1 MWGYTGAVSS
11 RASRTKP
18 CPACGTAV
26 WLDPG
31 EIWAKCTSCGR
42 KIHRGE
48 VKDEERAA
56 PASALSPST
65 VAPSTVTTP
74 QTRRTIYLLAIVP
87 LVLAIIAG
95 LASFFSHDEHAKP
108 RPRGATSSGSG
119 PAPSTSLSDAAPPG

>member
-1 MWGYTGAVSS
+1 M
-11 RASRTKP
+11 
-18 CPACGTAV
+18 

-48 VKDEERAA
+48 VKDDDRALPA
-56 PASALSPST
+56 PSSQLAPSTVAPST

-95 LASFFSHDEHAKP
+95 LASFFSHEERAKP
-108 RPRGATSSGSG
+108 RPRGPASSS
-119 PAPSTSLSDAAPPG
+119 PSASSSLSDAAPPG

>member
-1 MWGYTGAVSS
+1 
-11 RASRTKP
+11 
-18 CPACGTAV
+18 V

-48 VKDEERAA
+48 VKDDERAP
-56 PASALSPST
+56 PASAIHPPST

-95 LASFFSHDEHAKP
+95 LASFLSREEKATP
-108 RPRGATSSGSG
+108 RPRTPP
-119 PAPSTSLSDAAPPG
+119 PALSDAPPPG

>member
-1 MWGYTGAVSS
+1 MSS
-11 RASRTKP
+11 RASRTKQ

-31 EIWAKCTSCGR
+31 EIWTKCTSCGR

-48 VKDEERAA
+48 IKDEEWR
-56 PASALSPST
+56 PPQSGDHPPST

-95 LASFFSHDEHAKP
+95 LASYLSHEERAHPKHK
-108 RPRGATSSGSG
+108 GAAPPASSPSSSSSGS
-119 PAPSTSLSDAAPPG
+119 PLSDAGAHG